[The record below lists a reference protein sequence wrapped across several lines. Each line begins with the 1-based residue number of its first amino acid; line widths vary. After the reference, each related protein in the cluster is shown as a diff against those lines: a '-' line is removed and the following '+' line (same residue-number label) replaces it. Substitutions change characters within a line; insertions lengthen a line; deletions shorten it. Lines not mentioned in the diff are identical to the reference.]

1 MKRIGFIGLGIMGLP
16 MARHL
21 MEKGYALYVYTRT
34 RSKAQPLLDEGAI
47 WCDGPGTV
55 TFLSDAVIT
64 MVGFVQDVED
74 VYFKKDGIIA
84 NAKPRSYLI
93 DMTTTSPTLSAR
105 IYDAAKEKGA
115 HALDAPV
122 SGGETGAQN
131 AALSIMAGGDREAYE
146 ACLPLFE
153 CMGAQITYTG
163 AAGSGQHTKMANQI
177 AISGALAGV
186 CEAIAYGRQNGL
198 NLDTMLKSISKGA
211 AGSWQMENLG
221 PRILQGD
228 LAPGFFMKHFIKDM
242 GIALSEEQDLSL
254 QVLKTVYDACREL
267 QAQGLGDCGTQALI
281 RHYCD
286 VD

>member
-163 AAGSGQHTKMANQI
+163 EASSGQHTKMANQI

-198 NLDTMLKSISKGA
+198 NLNTMLKSICQGA

-221 PRILQGD
+221 PRIVTGD

-242 GIALSEEQDLSL
+242 GIALDESQHLSL
-254 QVLKTVYDACREL
+254 QVLKTVYDACSEL
-267 QAQGLGDCGTQALI
+267 QAQGLGECGTQALI
-281 RHYCD
+281 RHYCSLD
-286 VD
+286 